1 MFRYLLILLLI
12 YLVYRL
18 IRFYLIIRKAT
29 RKMKDEMT
37 PDEPPK
43 TKNDKL
49 IGKDEGEYVD
59 YEEMKPEP

>member
-18 IRFYLIIRKAT
+18 IRFYLVIRKAAK
-29 RKMKDEMT
+29 KMKDDLAPE
-37 PDEPPK
+37 EPSK
-43 TKNDKL
+43 QKNEKI

-59 YEEMKPEP
+59 YEEMKP